1 MSWSPLTG
9 RSVHGSGCENHYF
22 IYGLLTSV
30 GAHCRGQQE
39 PPSKTSLPAYDP
51 ACYLCPRNTRAQGD
65 QNPDYSKVFIF
76 VNDYSAVKEEQPA
89 YESESK
95 DSMSMAC

>member
-1 MSWSPLTG
+1 M
-9 RSVHGSGCENHYF
+9 
-22 IYGLLTSV
+22 